1 MLLSIVIP
9 YYNRNAWIGKTL
21 DSLLDQDLDP
31 SEYEIIVVDDGSSE
45 EPVVLKEYVEKY
57 PNISCV
63 QGGHHGQAVARNLG
77 IENAKGEW
85 LFFCDS
91 DDYVQP
97 QVFGGILAATK
108 ERNPEVIITSFRWVI
123 PGRPEPPQHRNFT
136 AVSEV
141 MTGLEYLKNP
151 PKPFYW
157 GPGNILVRRSF
168 LKSTGVMFPEI
179 QFVEDRLFKLD
190 LLPRVTRLVHIDVDL
205 YYYVHNDES
214 VLTSFKQKNLSTYFS
229 VFPVY
234 LERMT
239 ELIKDPVTPREAAA
253 FLTDRRNNAAY
264 RLLSNAFHS
273 SPEAVASL
281 VPRLKA
287 MGSYPFP
294 IRKKDTARVR
304 LTKHLMNRRFL
315 WPVLYRR
322 LR

>member
-1 MLLSIVIP
+1 MQLTIVIP

-31 SEYEIIVVDDGSSE
+31 SDYEIIVVDDGSDE

-57 PNISCV
+57 PQISCV

-77 IENAKGEW
+77 IEHAKGEW

-91 DDYVQP
+91 DDYVQS
-97 QVFGGILAATK
+97 QVFGGILAATR
-108 ERNPEVIITSFRWVI
+108 ELNPDVIITSFCWI
-123 PGRPEPPQHRNFT
+123 LPGRPTPPQHRNFT

-157 GPGNILVRRSF
+157 GPGNILVRRSW
-168 LKSTGVMFPEI
+168 LKSVGVSFPDI

-190 LLPRVTRLVHIDVDL
+190 VFSRVSRLVHIDVGL

-214 VLTSFKQKNLSTYFS
+214 VLTSFKRKNLSTYFS

-239 ELIKDPVTPREAAA
+239 ELIKDPATPREAAA

-294 IRKKDTARVR
+294 IRNKDGFLVR